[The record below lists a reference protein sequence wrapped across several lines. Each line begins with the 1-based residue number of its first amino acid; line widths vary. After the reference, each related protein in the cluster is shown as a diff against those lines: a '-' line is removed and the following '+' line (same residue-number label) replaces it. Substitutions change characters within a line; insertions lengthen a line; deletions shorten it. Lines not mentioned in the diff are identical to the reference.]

1 MLPEARIQGGPAVA
15 PLVRQLC
22 GCVTSAKQATTAET
36 ADERVFKDI
45 KLMHISKSWINAGQG
60 QFFAAVCDNLKG
72 RLSASNIDLMSQI

>member
-45 KLMHISKSWINAGQG
+45 KLMHISKS
-60 QFFAAVCDNLKG
+60 
-72 RLSASNIDLMSQI
+72 